1 VAVNQRPS
9 LRKTPG
15 RSKPVQEAGGE
26 QEEGPAEPKAK
37 GKGKARAEGIAQ
49 HKGKG
54 RAREEGQAKEEG
66 RAKKSKL
73 EALRRDTERFH
84 LERVCLLFSA
94 PQNGWTKKEAL
105 SLGEL
110 IFLIDGCD
118 QSLTDFV
125 PAVLFLFYG
134 PSVFPPGFIQVRPTA
149 PGL

>member
-1 VAVNQRPS
+1 VAVNSKPS

-15 RSKPVQEAGGE
+15 RSKPVQEVGDE
-26 QEEGPAEPKAK
+26 QEEGQAEPKAK
-37 GKGKARAEGIAQ
+37 GKGKARAEGIAR

-54 RAREEGQAKEEG
+54 RAKEEDQAKEDG
-66 RAKKSKL
+66 RAKKSKS
-73 EALRRDTERFH
+73 EALRRNAEQFH

-110 IFLIDGCD
+110 IFLIDGWD
-118 QSLTDFV
+118 QSLTDLV
-125 PAVLFLFYG
+125 PAVLLLFYG